1 MTSSPSATSS
11 AHPVDPAAETRAG
24 SGAVRD
30 ELVVPR
36 GAVIFRQ
43 GDPGDSM
50 FLVQRGRVRILLESG
65 GHQADV
71 AVLER
76 GAFFGELSLLS
87 EAPRS
92 ATAEALEDATL
103 LVIRRDV
110 FAMMMQDDIDIVF
123 RMLHTMGER
132 LGRTDRQ
139 VREILEH
146 QNYVRLLAEGLAHR
160 GPDPGGGGATS
171 LTVERLA
178 STLALDDATLRWMVG
193 EVTRRGAGSLE
204 NDCWRLDGSEH
215 VAAALALL
223 RAHAEARGP
232 R

>member
-11 AHPVDPAAETRAG
+11 AAPRSNLAADARVD

-30 ELVVPR
+30 ELVVPK
-36 GAVIFRQ
+36 GTVIFRQ

-50 FLVQRGRVRILLESG
+50 FLVRHGRVRILLESG

-71 AVLER
+71 AVLES

-87 EAPRS
+87 ETPRS
-92 ATAEALEDATL
+92 ATAEALEDTTL
-103 LVIRRDV
+103 LVIRHDV

-139 VREILEH
+139 FREILERH
-146 QNYVRLLAEGLAHR
+146 NYVRLLAEGLGQGRPTPA
-160 GPDPGGGGATS
+160 GAATS
-171 LTVERLA
+171 MTVGRLA
-178 STLALDDATLRWMVG
+178 AALALDDAEMRRMLDA
-193 EVTRRGAGSLE
+193 VTKRGAGSLE
-204 NDCWRLDGSEH
+204 NDCWRLDGAEH

-223 RAHAEARGP
+223 RAYADARVP
-232 R
+232 I